1 MSLHS
6 IIRDEYGQDCV
17 KLVRDYE
24 NSAKKI
30 ANFKN
35 HLRFNLHCKHHGV
48 VPPSLK
54 LSSNVNGKKA
64 ENILRRAEKQLLNVR
79 IGDTVKYLKKLDI
92 KNSALKTEVS
102 RQLPGKSDDV
112 TEFVRNAQ
120 LRAHTGCKQR
130 QQRKFQSLLGKKTD
144 KSVEKKTDTAQQV
157 MARWVK
163 NISDRILSDP
173 ELSILK
179 KGLNFAVIPRRVPVV
194 DTITATEAAC
204 RDLNSGDANELR
216 ARVSGIL
223 KRHDR
228 VKEQNVSKQEWQAI
242 EQLKRDDTI
251 MILPADK
258 GRVTVVMKKSEYQE
272 KCEHLLNDEK
282 TYKKLKGDPTRK
294 YKAELGNVLRDLK
307 DRKII
312 TPDLHRKLYP
322 TVDQPPRFYGL
333 PKVHKN
339 NIPLHPIVSSI
350 GTITYE
356 CVKYLADVLSPLMG
370 KTEHHVKN
378 SKEFAEYV
386 KLLKVG
392 PDEELRSYDVS
403 ALFTSV
409 PVDKAL
415 EIIRRRLTEDVTLS
429 NRTPLSPDD
438 IIAVLE
444 KCLKGTYFLYK
455 GEYYLHIH
463 GAAMGSPVSPII
475 CNIYMEEFEQRAL
488 AEASDPPRW
497 WKRYVDDTYTVLK
510 KDQAQAFTE
519 YLNTID
525 EDIKWTTEGEVEQE
539 IEVEDMEKK
548 VERCLAFLDTL
559 SVINDDGTIR
569 TRVFRK
575 ATHTDQYLNFDSN
588 YPLEHKRSVVRTLT
602 HRARSIVSDLG
613 ERNEELDH
621 VRRALG
627 YNGYPDWLLAD
638 TRDDVKENTREEV
651 LKTDALFVVATGTD
665 KLCSC
670 AFFTQ
675 YGSTTEPIH
684 YVTTKI

>member
-1 MSLHS
+1 M
-6 IIRDEYGQDCV
+6 
-17 KLVRDYE
+17 
-24 NSAKKI
+24 
-30 ANFKN
+30 
-35 HLRFNLHCKHHGV
+35 
-48 VPPSLK
+48 
-54 LSSNVNGKKA
+54 
-64 ENILRRAEKQLLNVR
+64 
-79 IGDTVKYLKKLDI
+79 
-92 KNSALKTEVS
+92 
-102 RQLPGKSDDV
+102 
-112 TEFVRNAQ
+112 
-120 LRAHTGCKQR
+120 
-130 QQRKFQSLLGKKTD
+130 
-144 KSVEKKTDTAQQV
+144 
-157 MARWVK
+157 
-163 NISDRILSDP
+163 
-173 ELSILK
+173 
-179 KGLNFAVIPRRVPVV
+179 
-194 DTITATEAAC
+194 
-204 RDLNSGDANELR
+204 
-216 ARVSGIL
+216 
-223 KRHDR
+223 
-228 VKEQNVSKQEWQAI
+228 
-242 EQLKRDDTI
+242 
-251 MILPADK
+251 
-258 GRVTVVMKKSEYQE
+258 
-272 KCEHLLNDEK
+272 
-282 TYKKLKGDPTRK
+282 
-294 YKAELGNVLRDLK
+294 
-307 DRKII
+307 
-312 TPDLHRKLYP
+312 
-322 TVDQPPRFYGL
+322 
-333 PKVHKN
+333 
-339 NIPLHPIVSSI
+339 
-350 GTITYE
+350 
-356 CVKYLADVLSPLMG
+356 
-370 KTEHHVKN
+370 KN

-438 IIAVLE
+438 IIAMLE

-455 GEYYLHIH
+455 GEYYLQIH
-463 GAAMGSPVSPII
+463 GAAMGSPVFPIVS
-475 CNIYMEEFEQRAL
+475 NIYMEEFEQRAL

-588 YPLEHKRSVVRTLT
+588 HPLEHKRSVVRTLT

-638 TRDDVKENTREEV
+638 TREDVKENTREEV
-651 LKTDALFVVATGTD
+651 LTSGVKSEERKKRPVVVPYIRGFSEELKRIFGGFGVPTYFKSSNTLRQLLVHPKDPVGKDKVVGPVYKISCEECDATYVGEMERSLKARFGEHRRP
-665 KLCSC
+665 S
-670 AFFTQ
+670 
-675 YGSTTEPIH
+675 STTSEVSKHIH
-684 YVTTKI
+684 TDNPNHNIMLENTKILSVEHKWFERGVKEAIYIRAMNPSLNRDGGRYNLPPVWNNIIKERLTDGAGTTNGGGARPEEFC